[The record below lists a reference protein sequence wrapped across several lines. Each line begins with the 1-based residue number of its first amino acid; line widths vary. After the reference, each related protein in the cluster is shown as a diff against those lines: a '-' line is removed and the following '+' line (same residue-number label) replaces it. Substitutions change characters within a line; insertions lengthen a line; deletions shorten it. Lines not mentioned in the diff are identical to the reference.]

1 MRSVLKGAIGGAV
14 AVVVA
19 LASQSA
25 DAGGWDT
32 VHRFVHRT
40 GNCGPGKEV
49 MASMYSIGA
58 RTSSGEPMRHDTFT
72 AASHD
77 YPLGT
82 SVTVVN
88 PVNGPTCQ
96 IRINDRGSY
105 GESREMGVKIDFA
118 PVSMDGAT
126 HSLRHMVRDGA
137 LRPSSL

>member
-14 AVVVA
+14 AMAVA

-40 GNCGPGKEV
+40 GKCGPGKEV
-49 MASMYSIGA
+49 LASMYSIGT
-58 RTSSGEPMRHDTFT
+58 RTSSGEPMRHDCLT

-82 SVTVVN
+82 SVAVVN
-88 PVNGPTCQ
+88 PVNGRTCQ
-96 IRINDRGSY
+96 IRINDRGPY
-105 GESREMGVKIDFA
+105 GKLRETGVKIDFA
-118 PVSMDGAT
+118 PGAAKCLGMRGT
-126 HSLRHMVRDGA
+126 SLV
-137 LRPSSL
+137 